1 MTRLHEIDGLS
12 AADVMHRRV
21 TTLPASVTVAEL
33 REYLG
38 ESGSRR
44 LAILVEG
51 ERYVASIP
59 GADLPAGA
67 DPGDRAADHAVEVP
81 TIGPDASAVEARD
94 LALSLPTRR
103 VPVVDDGGTLLG
115 IVAIDEHH
123 TRFCGS

>member
-1 MTRLHEIDGLS
+1 MTQLHEIDGLS

-21 TTLPASVTVAEL
+21 TTLPASTTVGEL

>member
-1 MTRLHEIDGLS
+1 MTQLHEIDGLS

-21 TTLPASVTVAEL
+21 TTLPASSTVGEL

-38 ESGSRR
+38 ASGSRR

-59 GADLPAGA
+59 GADLPEDAEGSEL
-67 DPGDRAADHAVEVP
+67 AASHAIEVP
-81 TIGPDASAVEARD
+81 TIGPDASAEEARD

-103 VPVVDDGGTLLG
+103 VPVVDDAGTLLG

-123 TRFCGS
+123 TRFCG